1 MKRYDKKDLIRKCA
15 KRNRGFTLVEVLV
28 AILILAVGILAV
40 SRLTV
45 MGVRASTLMNRR
57 MYARDVL
64 NRYHEQLI
72 GLPVTDSI
80 LRYRGSAD
88 LSDTMN
94 PDYDVYETTAG
105 GSYRVVWNIADS
117 AIVAIP
123 DTRFKTIRIQVIWP
137 QSQRPLVSDLIKRY

>member
-1 MKRYDKKDLIRKCA
+1 VKRHEKKKSLRNYLT
-15 KRNRGFTLVEVLV
+15 RNRGFTLVEVLV
-28 AILILAVGILAV
+28 AILILAVGVLAV

-72 GLPVTDSI
+72 GLPATDSI

-88 LSDTMN
+88 LSDTVN

-117 AIVAIP
+117 AIVVLP
-123 DTRFKTIRIQVIWP
+123 DTRFKTVRLQVIWP

>member
-1 MKRYDKKDLIRKCA
+1 MTQHERNKSIQNHTT
-15 KRNRGFTLVEVLV
+15 RNRGFTLVEVLV
-28 AILILAVGILAV
+28 AILILAVGVLAV

-64 NRYHEQLI
+64 NRYHEQLM
-72 GLPVTDSI
+72 GLHVTDSL

-88 LSDTMN
+88 LSDTVG
-94 PDYDVYETTAG
+94 PDYDLYETTAG
-105 GSYRVVWNIADS
+105 GNYRVVWNIADS

-123 DTRFKTIRIQVIWP
+123 DTRFKTIRIQIIWP

>member
-1 MKRYDKKDLIRKCA
+1 MKRYDKKNSIQWCTV
-15 KRNRGFTLVEVLV
+15 RNHGFTLVEVLV

-64 NRYHEQLI
+64 NRYHERLI
-72 GLPVTDSI
+72 GLHVTDSL

-88 LSDTMN
+88 LSDTVS
-94 PDYDVYETTAG
+94 PDYDVYEPTAG
-105 GSYRVVWNIADS
+105 GSYRVVWNVADS

-123 DTRFKTIRIQVIWP
+123 DTRFKTIRIHVIWP